1 MEEMIDRTPMSSVP
15 SAVYVHVPFCRAK
28 CAYCD
33 FNSYAGKDGLHE
45 AYAGALRQEAERFW
59 RDRPPAADA
68 ITSVY
73 IGGGTPT
80 VLPADQLGRILSAS
94 APTMLRTAECEVTV
108 EANPGTVDAE
118 SLGTLR
124 RVGFNRLSLGV
135 QSLDDGAL
143 KSLGRVHDA
152 AEARRAVALARAAGF
167 DNVNLDL
174 IYGLPWQSLA
184 SWRWTLREA
193 LRLDPEHL
201 SLYALSVEPG
211 TPLHDWVERGEI
223 ELPGEDQVADMYS
236 LAEDILRDSGYEHY
250 EISNWARPGREC
262 RHNLVYW
269 ANEPYVGFGAGAHSY
284 VDGRRRGNVADPAEY
299 VRRAS
304 DRLEVVESDEAIG
317 SDLEM
322 AETLFLGLRRG
333 VGVSH
338 FEFRRR
344 FGRDLADRYG
354 LTVAELVRSGLLSAD
369 ADGIRLTPRGRLLGN
384 EVFVRFLP
392 GAPTTSG

>member
-1 MEEMIDRTPMSSVP
+1 MPASNVLR
-15 SAVYVHVPFCRAK
+15 AVYVHVPFCRAK

-45 AYAGALRQEAERFW
+45 AYAGALCQEAERFW
-59 RDRPPAADA
+59 RDRPTAAEG

-80 VLPADQLGRILSAS
+80 VLSADRLGRILSAS
-94 APTMLRTAECEVTV
+94 APAQLRAAECEVTV

-118 SLGTLR
+118 SLRTLR
-124 RVGFNRLSLGV
+124 RLGFNRLSLGV
-135 QSLDDGAL
+135 QSLDDHTL
-143 KSLGRVHDA
+143 KLLGRVHDA
-152 AEARRAVALARAAGF
+152 AEARRALILARAAGF
-167 DNVNLDL
+167 ENVNLDF
-174 IYGLPWQSLA
+174 IYGLPRQSLA
-184 SWRWTLREA
+184 SWRRTLREA

-236 LAEDILRDSGYEHY
+236 LAEESLRDSGYEHY

-269 ANEPYVGFGAGAHSY
+269 ANEPYVGFGVGAHSY

-299 VRRAS
+299 IRRVTEG
-304 DRLEVVESDEAIG
+304 LEVVESDEAIG
-317 SDLEM
+317 PDLEM

-333 VGVSH
+333 AGVSH
-338 FEFRRR
+338 SEFRRR
-344 FGRDLADRYG
+344 FGCELAGRYG
-354 LTVAELVRSGLLSAD
+354 PTIAELVRAGLLSAD
-369 ADGIRLTPRGRLLGN
+369 AAGIRLTPRGRLLGN

-392 GAPTTSG
+392 GVPTPGR

>member
-1 MEEMIDRTPMSSVP
+1 MPVSNVLR
-15 SAVYVHVPFCRAK
+15 AVYVHIPFCRAK

-45 AYAGALRQEAERFW
+45 AYVGALCQEAERFW
-59 RDRPPAADA
+59 QECSPATGV

-80 VLPADQLGRILSAS
+80 ILSADQLGRILSAS
-94 APTMLRTAECEVTV
+94 APARLRAAECEVTV
-108 EANPGTVDAE
+108 EANPGTVDAG
-118 SLGTLR
+118 SLGALR
-124 RVGFNRLSLGV
+124 RRGVNRLSLGV
-135 QSLDDGAL
+135 QSLDDNAL
-143 KSLGRVHDA
+143 KLLGRVHDA
-152 AEARRAVALARAAGF
+152 AEARRVVALARAAGF
-167 DNVNLDL
+167 DNVNLDF

-184 SWRWTLREA
+184 PDPVGGWRRTLREA
-193 LRLDPEHL
+193 ARLDPEHL

-211 TPLHDWVERGEI
+211 TPLHVWVERGEV
-223 ELPGEDQVADMYS
+223 EVPGEDQVADMYS
-236 LAEDILRDSGYEHY
+236 LAEDILREAGYEHY

-284 VDGRRRGNVADPAEY
+284 VDGRRRSNVAEPAEY
-299 VRRAS
+299 VRRVTE
-304 DRLEVVESDEAIG
+304 RLEVVESDEAIG
-317 SDLEM
+317 PDLEM

-333 VGVSH
+333 LGVSH
-338 FEFRRR
+338 SEFRRR
-344 FGRDLADRYG
+344 FGCELADRYG
-354 LTVAELVRSGLLSAD
+354 PTIAELVRSGLLATD

-392 GAPTTSG
+392 GAGT